1 MTTEAEFSRRLAATK
16 RRIEQAQRGDI
27 NLPIDAQERELTRKA
42 ALHLIRAVHLMGLT
56 LEDIP

>member
-1 MTTEAEFSRRLAATK
+1 VVTEQEMQKLSETK
-16 RRIEQAQRGDI
+16 KRIEQAQREDVE
-27 NLPIDAQERELTRKA
+27 LPIDAPERGATRKA